1 MTEVAAPS
9 SVEYVFMVSGGAYMN
24 LSFLKFPVLA
34 ALFLSLT
41 SSHGEADAGSCK
53 DLAGRSFSA
62 LLDAPTQITGT
73 RFVEAA
79 DGLPAFCDVIGYTAP
94 QVGLH
99 VRLPKDW
106 NGRFH
111 MEGCGTMCG
120 VRIIENA
127 DDPLSRGTAV
137 ATTDMGRSA
146 PLATAEW
153 TGGNPDYNT
162 IMRSG
167 EWAYNNTEQE
177 LDFAYRGTHK
187 AVLASKA
194 IIAAY
199 YGADIDHSY
208 WRGCSTGGRQGLM
221 LAQRYPW
228 HFDGIVAGAPAGIEP
243 AYINIF
249 WRTLT
254 NLTADGR
261 AILGQSQIPAVHT
274 EVMAQCDAADGL
286 KDGVIDDPWA
296 CTPDLSVLKC
306 DQPNAELGRCL
317 SDDQTDVVERL
328 YAGAFLSDGLRVSW
342 GVPKGGE
349 LGLMRYIL
357 NEAGETGTFE
367 PMAQDRLRY
376 TWFDYDPGPT
386 YDAGTFDLNRDY
398 PRLFTRGLLPAPN
411 NPDLTDFKRR
421 GGKLITYQGLN
432 DMLNAEPLIEYM
444 KKTERIVG
452 GEEQADE
459 FLRLYLVPGMNH
471 CRGGAGVDTFDWV
484 SEIQT
489 WVEGGVGPET
499 VIGYRRHGDTSL
511 PGAKAWPL
519 EPVTVLK
526 SRPVYDYPYSARY
539 SGRGDKT
546 DAASFEAKPL
556 NFSNP
561 L

>member
-1 MTEVAAPS
+1 MKPLVL
-9 SVEYVFMVSGGAYMN
+9 SV
-24 LSFLKFPVLA
+24 VLLLA
-34 ALFLSLT
+34 NTAGSLLVQ
-41 SSHGEADAGSCK
+41 ADEQSCK
-53 DLAGRSFSA
+53 DLARLSLSA
-62 LLDAPTQITGT
+62 LPDAPTQITGT
-73 RFVEAA
+73 RFVPAA
-79 DGLPAFCDVIGYTAP
+79 KGLPAYCDVIGYTAP
-94 QVGLH
+94 QVGVQ
-99 VRLPKDW
+99 VRLPENW

-153 TGGNPDYNT
+153 TGGEPDYNT

-194 IIAAY
+194 IVAAY
-199 YGADIDHSY
+199 YGTSIDRAY

-254 NLTADGR
+254 NLTSDGL
-261 AILGQSQIPAVHT
+261 AILGQSQIPTVHNA
-274 EVMAQCDAADGL
+274 VMAQCDGADGL
-286 KDGVIDDPWA
+286 ADGVIDDPWA
-296 CTPDLSVLKC
+296 CEPDLSVLRC
-306 DQPNAELGRCL
+306 DENGSEACL
-317 SDDQTDVVERL
+317 TSAQINVVERL

-357 NEAGETGTFE
+357 DEAGARGRFE

-386 YDAGTFDLNRDY
+386 YDAGTFDLDRDY

-432 DMLNAEPLIEYM
+432 DMLNAEPLIDYV
-444 KKTERIVG
+444 KKVERVVG
-452 GEEQADE
+452 GEQEADA

-471 CRGGAGVDTFDWV
+471 CRGGSGVDTFDWL
-484 SEIQT
+484 SEIEA
-489 WVEGGVGPET
+489 WVETEKSPGT
-499 VIGYRRHGDTSL
+499 VIGYRRKNDTSL
-511 PGAKAWPL
+511 PGARAWPL
-519 EPVTVLK
+519 DPKTVLK
-526 SRPVYDYPYSARY
+526 TRPVYDYPYTGQY
-539 SGRGDKT
+539 VGRGDPDRAENFT
-546 DAASFEAKPL
+546 PMPL
-556 NFSNP
+556 RF
-561 L
+561 

>member
-1 MTEVAAPS
+1 
-9 SVEYVFMVSGGAYMN
+9 MN
-24 LSFLKFPVLA
+24 SY
-34 ALFLSLT
+34 FLSGVAVGVAVVMAMMPGK
-41 SSHGEADAGSCK
+41 SWADAASCQA
-53 DLAGRSFSA
+53 LAGHSFSA
-62 LLDAPTQITGT
+62 LADAPTQITGT
-73 RFVEAA
+73 RFVTAS
-79 DGLPAFCDVIGYTAP
+79 DGLPAYCEVIGYTAP

-99 VRLPKDW
+99 LRLPENW
-106 NGRFH
+106 TGRFH

-146 PLATAEW
+146 PVATEDW
-153 TGGNPDYNT
+153 TGGRPDYNT

-194 IIAAY
+194 IVATY
-199 YGADIDHSY
+199 YGTDIDRSY

-221 LAQRYPW
+221 LAQRFPW
-228 HFDGIVAGAPAGIEP
+228 HFDGIIAGAPAGIQP

-254 NLTADGR
+254 NLADDGTV
-261 AILGQSQIPAVHT
+261 ILGQSQIPALHE
-274 EVMAQCDAADGL
+274 EVMKQCDGADGL
-286 KDGVIDDPWA
+286 KDGVIDDPFA

-306 DQPNAELGRCL
+306 SGSDSSDNCLNEDQIA
-317 SDDQTDVVERL
+317 SAERL
-328 YAGAFLSDGLRVSW
+328 YEGAFLKEGLRVSW

-357 NEAGETGTFE
+357 NDAGERGTFE

-386 YDAGTFDLNRDY
+386 YDALTFDLDRDY
-398 PRLFTRGLLPAPN
+398 PRLFTRGFLPAPN

-432 DMLNAEPLIEYM
+432 DMLNAEPLIEYV
-444 KKTERIVG
+444 KKVERVVG
-452 GEEQADE
+452 GEADADE
-459 FLRLYLVPGMNH
+459 FLRLYLAPGMNH
-471 CRGGAGVDTFDWV
+471 CRGGAGVDTFDWIT
-484 SEIQT
+484 EIQN
-489 WVEGGVGPET
+489 WVEEDQAPGT
-499 VIGYRRHGDTSL
+499 VMGYRRDGDTSM
-511 PGAKAWPL
+511 PRANAWPL
-519 EPVTVLK
+519 DSKTVLK
-526 SRPVYDYPYSARY
+526 SRPVYDYPYTARY
-539 SGRGDKT
+539 KGEGDEN
-546 DAASFEAKPL
+546 DAVNFEPKPL
-556 NFSNP
+556 SFSP
-561 L
+561 

>member
-1 MTEVAAPS
+1 MKFSIRGLATGTAVVVALVS
-9 SVEYVFMVSGGAYMN
+9 SQG
-24 LSFLKFPVLA
+24 LA
-34 ALFLSLT
+34 ADR
-41 SSHGEADAGSCK
+41 SSAGACK
-53 DLAGRSFSA
+53 DLATLSLSA
-62 LLDAPTQITGT
+62 VPDAPTQITGT
-73 RFVEAA
+73 RFVAAA
-79 DGLPAFCDVIGYTAP
+79 DGLPAYCDVIGYAAP
-94 QVGLH
+94 QVGLQ
-99 VRLPKDW
+99 VRLPDNW

-146 PLATAEW
+146 PLAGADW
-153 TGGNPDYNT
+153 TGGEPDYNT

-194 IIAAY
+194 IVAAY

-254 NLTADGR
+254 NLTSEGL
-261 AILGQSQIPAVHT
+261 AILGQSQIPTLHK
-274 EVMAQCDAADGL
+274 EVMAQCDGADGL

-296 CTPDLSVLKC
+296 CAPDLSVLQC
-306 DQPNAELGRCL
+306 EDGAATDQCL
-317 SDDQTDVVERL
+317 SEEQIAVVERL
-328 YAGAFLSDGLRVSW
+328 YSGAFLSDGLRVSW

-357 NEAGETGTFE
+357 NPAGAVGTFE

-386 YDAGTFDLNRDY
+386 YDAGTFDLDRDY

-432 DMLNAEPLIEYM
+432 DMLNAEPLIDYV
-444 KKTERIVG
+444 KKAERVVG
-452 GEEQADE
+452 GAQDADT
-459 FLRLYLVPGMNH
+459 FLRLYLIPGMNH
-471 CRGGAGVDTFDWV
+471 CRGGPGVDTFDWV
-484 SEIQT
+484 SEIQA
-489 WVEGGVGPET
+489 WVEDGTAPGT
-499 VIGYRRHGDTSL
+499 VIGHRRAGDASL
-511 PGAKAWPL
+511 PGAQAWPL
-519 EPVTVLK
+519 NTNSLVKT
-526 SRPVYDYPYSARY
+526 RPVYDYPYTARY
-539 SGRGDKT
+539 KGSGNQN
-546 DAASFEAKPL
+546 DAASFEPKAL
-556 NFSNP
+556 NY
-561 L
+561 

>member
-1 MTEVAAPS
+1 MNINLFVRIAIAAATYLLS
-9 SVEYVFMVSGGAYMN
+9 STVS
-24 LSFLKFPVLA
+24 
-34 ALFLSLT
+34 
-41 SSHGEADAGSCK
+41 HADDQACK
-53 DLAGRSFSA
+53 DLASLSLSA
-62 LLDAPTQITGT
+62 LPDAPTQITGT
-73 RFVEAA
+73 RYVAA
-79 DGLPAFCDVIGYTAP
+79 SKGLPAYCDVIGYTAP
-94 QVGLH
+94 QVGIQ
-99 VRLPKDW
+99 VRLPEDW

-146 PLATAEW
+146 PLASAEW
-153 TGGNPDYNT
+153 TDGNPDYNT

-194 IIAAY
+194 IVAAY
-199 YGADIDHSY
+199 YGSDIDRAY

-228 HFDGIVAGAPAGIEP
+228 HFDGIVAGAPAGIQP

-254 NLTADGR
+254 NIADDGR
-261 AILGQSQIPAVHT
+261 AILGQSQIPAVHKA
-274 EVMAQCDAADGL
+274 VMAQCDGIDGL
-286 KDGVIDDPWA
+286 EDGVIDDPFA
-296 CTPDLSVLKC
+296 CIPDLSLLKC
-306 DQPNAELGRCL
+306 NASSPSNQCL
-317 SDDQTDVVERL
+317 SDDQIAVVDRL
-328 YAGAFLSDGLRVSW
+328 YAGAFLSEGLRVSW

-357 NEAGETGTFE
+357 NDAGEIGTFE

-386 YDAGTFDLNRDY
+386 YDARTFDLDRDY
-398 PRLFTRGLLPAPN
+398 PRLFTRGFLPAPN
-411 NPDLTDFKRR
+411 NPDVTDFKRR

-432 DMLNAEPLIEYM
+432 DMLNAEPLIEYV
-444 KKTERIVG
+444 KKVERVVG
-452 GEEQADE
+452 GEQQADE

-471 CRGGAGVDTFDWV
+471 CRGGPGVDTFDWV
-484 SEIQT
+484 SEIQS
-489 WVEGGVGPET
+489 WVEDGTAPGP
-499 VIGYRRHGDTSL
+499 VIGYRRDNDTSV
-511 PGAKAWPL
+511 PGANAWPL
-519 EPVTVLK
+519 NPKTVLK
-526 SRPVYDYPYSARY
+526 SRPVYDYPNSARY
-539 SGRGDKT
+539 KGRGDET
-546 DAASFEAKPL
+546 DAKNFEPKPL
-556 NFSNP
+556 SF
-561 L
+561 